1 MNMWSFFWAL
11 VVYFHLK
18 SSSITNATTSSQPE
32 PSTEQQSSAP
42 FSSNTP
48 VSVEYE
54 VFLSFRGPDVRTNF
68 ADFLHKYLVHTKI
81 RTFID
86 NEDLRKGEKMAPS
99 LIKAIK
105 ESKVYIP
112 ILSPD
117 YASSKWCLQELSQM
131 VKCFKQGNGHIIL
144 PIFYMM
150 PPRDVRHQEGSY
162 KKAFQQHMKKFDA
175 DTINEWKEA
184 LKEVGEM
191 KGWSVKESD
200 GQGAVI
206 DQVFSKVWSHLTRDY
221 MLVTDDLIGIDL
233 HVENMKGLLQ
243 LPKYEVVKVIGIHGM
258 GGIGKTTVA
267 KALYNEV
274 FAQFERFCFVEDVR
288 ETLAKPDGVVTLQKR
303 IISSILRIDEDIK
316 DANEGINVIRNRI
329 CKLQVFVVLD
339 DVDDRFKFDEILGKL
354 EDFCLGSRFIIT
366 TRDKRVVEFFQEY
379 EIYELGEMDEGHSL
393 QLFSRHAFGVNNPPK
408 EYSDLSMKFV
418 KAAAGLPLALKVI
431 GSLLFRKDISFWEA
445 KLEQLKDI
453 LPSQGTDR
461 VEVLKVDIEDDNFK
475 LTERQFEKL
484 SGLRYLK
491 VNKGEF
497 TGNFKRI
504 LPNLRWLELSGWCRL
519 PDDMNLKKLVI
530 LRMSY
535 TALFDDWKGWN
546 SIKVAQK
553 LKSISLVCCRSLR
566 RPPNLSQCQNL
577 EIIHFSGCKRMRGEL
592 SIDSLKNLK
601 ELYLGWSPITAITG
615 DIGMLQKL
623 QAFNMINLDLREL
636 PAGMCK
642 LSSLELLRIISDDSE
657 LKQVPAL
664 PASLKWLYLSCPCVP
679 NFLDLKNLQVLEFSS
694 CRPEIP
700 GEIWKLSK
708 LKTLRLYACA
718 CKAQLLEDS
727 GNEISA
733 LPSSL
738 SSLELNLCNNLEIL
752 PNLSN
757 LINLK
762 EFILVGTNVHEIP
775 GLGGMRM
782 LETLKISHSPH
793 ITHLDGLE
801 HLILLK
807 ALSLGIYGGS
817 WIAETVGN
825 NGATTTFALQPS
837 SGADVVT
844 VDVHKAK
851 SLIQSAHAYL
861 DVRTEKEFR
870 AAHPDAE
877 TIWKYLNNNS
887 HIRTF
892 GSGQMRNPEFTVKV
906 KDMLRVESDL
916 DCKRMDMWSFFWA
929 LVAFFLALAVY
940 FHLKK
945 SSRITNATTSSQPE
959 PSTKQQSSASSSSNT
974 PVSVEYEVFLSFRGP
989 DVRTNFADFLHKY
1002 LVHTKI
1008 RTFLDDEDLRKGEKM
1023 APSLVKA
1030 IKESKVYIPILS
1042 PDYASSKWCLQEL
1055 SQMVKCCKQGNGHII
1070 LPIFYMMEPRDVRH
1084 QEGYYKKAFRQH
1096 MKKFD
1101 AETINEWKE
1110 ALKEVGEM
1118 EGWSVKESDRQ
1129 GAVIDQVFSKVWSH
1143 LTRDYMLVTDDLI
1156 GIDLHVENMKGLLQ
1170 LPKYEA
1176 VKVIGIHGMG
1186 GIGKTTVAKALYNEV
1201 CAQFE
1206 RFCFLEDVRET
1217 LAKPDGVVTLQKRI
1231 ISSILRVDVD
1241 TKDANEGIN
1250 VIRNRICKLKVFVVL
1265 DDADD
1270 SFKFD
1275 EILGKLED
1283 FCLGSRFIIT
1293 TRDKRVVEF
1302 FEEYEI
1308 YELGE
1313 MGEGHSLELFSRHAF
1328 GVNYPPKEYSD
1339 VSMKFVKAA
1348 AGLPLALKV
1357 IGSLLFRKDI
1367 SFWEA
1372 KLEQLKDIL
1381 PSQVQET
1388 LRISYLELTHEE
1400 RQIFLDICCV
1410 FRGEEKELPFYMWS
1424 DCGFHPEIAITIL
1437 IQRSLIKI
1445 NKQDEKNVF
1454 WMHDHTRDL
1463 GRTIVREEDFRC
1475 PWKRSRIWSNED
1487 ALDMLT
1493 YEQVAHKLK
1502 SISLVSCQSLR
1513 RPPNLS
1519 QCQNLEMIHFSVC
1532 RRMRGEFSILNLKN
1546 LKELDLICTK
1556 ISKLTGDTG
1565 MLQKLQEFN
1574 PLEVKLRELPAG
1586 LCKLSSLEC
1595 LRLTSKDSKLKQV
1608 PALPT
1613 SLKRLYLSSPRVPN
1627 LLDLNNLEEL
1637 EFYSC
1642 HDPEIP
1648 GDIWKLSKLKTL
1660 KLWVCRCKSLLVDS
1674 SENEMSAL
1682 PVSLRRLVIYCCTTL
1697 ERLPN
1702 LSNLSNLTDL
1712 VLTGTSVHEIPGLG
1726 EMRML
1731 ETLKISH
1738 SPHISNLDGL
1748 EQLTLLKTLSLGIY
1762 RGPWIPATVG
1772 NNGTTTTFALQPK

>member
-1 MNMWSFFWAL
+1 
-11 VVYFHLK
+11 
-18 SSSITNATTSSQPE
+18 
-32 PSTEQQSSAP
+32 
-42 FSSNTP
+42 
-48 VSVEYE
+48 
-54 VFLSFRGPDVRTNF
+54 
-68 ADFLHKYLVHTKI
+68 
-81 RTFID
+81 
-86 NEDLRKGEKMAPS
+86 
-99 LIKAIK
+99 
-105 ESKVYIP
+105 
-112 ILSPD
+112 
-117 YASSKWCLQELSQM
+117 
-131 VKCFKQGNGHIIL
+131 
-144 PIFYMM
+144 
-150 PPRDVRHQEGSY
+150 
-162 KKAFQQHMKKFDA
+162 
-175 DTINEWKEA
+175 
-184 LKEVGEM
+184 
-191 KGWSVKESD
+191 
-200 GQGAVI
+200 
-206 DQVFSKVWSHLTRDY
+206 
-221 MLVTDDLIGIDL
+221 
-233 HVENMKGLLQ
+233 
-243 LPKYEVVKVIGIHGM
+243 
-258 GGIGKTTVA
+258 
-267 KALYNEV
+267 
-274 FAQFERFCFVEDVR
+274 
-288 ETLAKPDGVVTLQKR
+288 
-303 IISSILRIDEDIK
+303 
-316 DANEGINVIRNRI
+316 
-329 CKLQVFVVLD
+329 
-339 DVDDRFKFDEILGKL
+339 
-354 EDFCLGSRFIIT
+354 
-366 TRDKRVVEFFQEY
+366 
-379 EIYELGEMDEGHSL
+379 
-393 QLFSRHAFGVNNPPK
+393 
-408 EYSDLSMKFV
+408 
-418 KAAAGLPLALKVI
+418 
-431 GSLLFRKDISFWEA
+431 
-445 KLEQLKDI
+445 
-453 LPSQGTDR
+453 
-461 VEVLKVDIEDDNFK
+461 
-475 LTERQFEKL
+475 
-484 SGLRYLK
+484 
-491 VNKGEF
+491 
-497 TGNFKRI
+497 
-504 LPNLRWLELSGWCRL
+504 
-519 PDDMNLKKLVI
+519 
-530 LRMSY
+530 
-535 TALFDDWKGWN
+535 
-546 SIKVAQK
+546 
-553 LKSISLVCCRSLR
+553 
-566 RPPNLSQCQNL
+566 
-577 EIIHFSGCKRMRGEL
+577 
-592 SIDSLKNLK
+592 
-601 ELYLGWSPITAITG
+601 
-615 DIGMLQKL
+615 
-623 QAFNMINLDLREL
+623 
-636 PAGMCK
+636 
-642 LSSLELLRIISDDSE
+642 
-657 LKQVPAL
+657 
-664 PASLKWLYLSCPCVP
+664 
-679 NFLDLKNLQVLEFSS
+679 
-694 CRPEIP
+694 
-700 GEIWKLSK
+700 
-708 LKTLRLYACA
+708 
-718 CKAQLLEDS
+718 
-727 GNEISA
+727 
-733 LPSSL
+733 
-738 SSLELNLCNNLEIL
+738 
-752 PNLSN
+752 
-757 LINLK
+757 
-762 EFILVGTNVHEIP
+762 
-775 GLGGMRM
+775 
-782 LETLKISHSPH
+782 
-793 ITHLDGLE
+793 
-801 HLILLK
+801 
-807 ALSLGIYGGS
+807 
-817 WIAETVGN
+817 
-825 NGATTTFALQPS
+825 
-837 SGADVVT
+837 
-844 VDVHKAK
+844 
-851 SLIQSAHAYL
+851 
-861 DVRTEKEFR
+861 
-870 AAHPDAE
+870 
-877 TIWKYLNNNS
+877 
-887 HIRTF
+887 
-892 GSGQMRNPEFTVKV
+892 
-906 KDMLRVESDL
+906 
-916 DCKRMDMWSFFWA
+916 MDMWSFFWA

-1381 PSQVQET
+1381 PSQYKRTMLFSQGTDRLEVLKVEIKDKKFKLTERQFEKLSG
-1388 LRISYLELTHEE
+1388 LRYLNVNNGEFTGNFEKILPNLCWLELYGS
-1400 RQIFLDICCV
+1400 RWLPVDMNLKKLVILRMSYSPRLVDDW
-1410 FRGEEKELPFYMWS
+1410 RGWDS
-1424 DCGFHPEIAITIL
+1424 
-1437 IQRSLIKI
+1437 IK
-1445 NKQDEKNVF
+1445 
-1454 WMHDHTRDL
+1454 
-1463 GRTIVREEDFRC
+1463 
-1475 PWKRSRIWSNED
+1475 
-1487 ALDMLT
+1487 
-1493 YEQVAHKLK
+1493 VAHKLK

-1748 EQLTLLKTLSLGIY
+1748 EQLTLLKTLSVRCEKLEKLPSLMNLTKLDTLEITHCPLISELHGICKLVESLLCLTIINCPSLAYTEGLGSLQLS
-1762 RGPWIPATVG
+1762 ATMEQLLPSLSNLSKLRKLFLSLNQNDDDHILSREQLFLGLDRNDDDHVLSREQFLDLSSLCNLNMLSITRSARLTEVCG
-1772 NNGTTTTFALQPK
+1772 FERLQLLESLHISCCSAIRKLPNLSGLKQLKKLDILECVQLSEVMGLENLESLQELSICNCTLIKTLPDLSCLKQLQRLDTSGCTQLTQVTGIEKLKKLKVAE

>member
-1 MNMWSFFWAL
+1 
-11 VVYFHLK
+11 
-18 SSSITNATTSSQPE
+18 
-32 PSTEQQSSAP
+32 
-42 FSSNTP
+42 
-48 VSVEYE
+48 
-54 VFLSFRGPDVRTNF
+54 
-68 ADFLHKYLVHTKI
+68 
-81 RTFID
+81 
-86 NEDLRKGEKMAPS
+86 
-99 LIKAIK
+99 
-105 ESKVYIP
+105 
-112 ILSPD
+112 
-117 YASSKWCLQELSQM
+117 
-131 VKCFKQGNGHIIL
+131 
-144 PIFYMM
+144 
-150 PPRDVRHQEGSY
+150 
-162 KKAFQQHMKKFDA
+162 
-175 DTINEWKEA
+175 
-184 LKEVGEM
+184 
-191 KGWSVKESD
+191 
-200 GQGAVI
+200 
-206 DQVFSKVWSHLTRDY
+206 
-221 MLVTDDLIGIDL
+221 
-233 HVENMKGLLQ
+233 
-243 LPKYEVVKVIGIHGM
+243 
-258 GGIGKTTVA
+258 
-267 KALYNEV
+267 
-274 FAQFERFCFVEDVR
+274 
-288 ETLAKPDGVVTLQKR
+288 
-303 IISSILRIDEDIK
+303 
-316 DANEGINVIRNRI
+316 
-329 CKLQVFVVLD
+329 
-339 DVDDRFKFDEILGKL
+339 
-354 EDFCLGSRFIIT
+354 
-366 TRDKRVVEFFQEY
+366 
-379 EIYELGEMDEGHSL
+379 
-393 QLFSRHAFGVNNPPK
+393 
-408 EYSDLSMKFV
+408 
-418 KAAAGLPLALKVI
+418 
-431 GSLLFRKDISFWEA
+431 
-445 KLEQLKDI
+445 
-453 LPSQGTDR
+453 
-461 VEVLKVDIEDDNFK
+461 
-475 LTERQFEKL
+475 
-484 SGLRYLK
+484 
-491 VNKGEF
+491 
-497 TGNFKRI
+497 
-504 LPNLRWLELSGWCRL
+504 
-519 PDDMNLKKLVI
+519 
-530 LRMSY
+530 
-535 TALFDDWKGWN
+535 
-546 SIKVAQK
+546 
-553 LKSISLVCCRSLR
+553 
-566 RPPNLSQCQNL
+566 
-577 EIIHFSGCKRMRGEL
+577 
-592 SIDSLKNLK
+592 
-601 ELYLGWSPITAITG
+601 
-615 DIGMLQKL
+615 
-623 QAFNMINLDLREL
+623 
-636 PAGMCK
+636 
-642 LSSLELLRIISDDSE
+642 
-657 LKQVPAL
+657 
-664 PASLKWLYLSCPCVP
+664 
-679 NFLDLKNLQVLEFSS
+679 
-694 CRPEIP
+694 
-700 GEIWKLSK
+700 
-708 LKTLRLYACA
+708 
-718 CKAQLLEDS
+718 
-727 GNEISA
+727 
-733 LPSSL
+733 
-738 SSLELNLCNNLEIL
+738 
-752 PNLSN
+752 
-757 LINLK
+757 
-762 EFILVGTNVHEIP
+762 
-775 GLGGMRM
+775 
-782 LETLKISHSPH
+782 
-793 ITHLDGLE
+793 
-801 HLILLK
+801 
-807 ALSLGIYGGS
+807 
-817 WIAETVGN
+817 
-825 NGATTTFALQPS
+825 
-837 SGADVVT
+837 
-844 VDVHKAK
+844 
-851 SLIQSAHAYL
+851 
-861 DVRTEKEFR
+861 
-870 AAHPDAE
+870 
-877 TIWKYLNNNS
+877 
-887 HIRTF
+887 
-892 GSGQMRNPEFTVKV
+892 
-906 KDMLRVESDL
+906 
-916 DCKRMDMWSFFWA
+916 MDMWSFFWA

-1748 EQLTLLKTLSLGIY
+1748 EQLTLLKTLSVRCEKLEKLPSLMNLTKLDTLEITHCPLISELHGICKLVESLLCLTIINCPSLAYTEGLGSLQLS
-1762 RGPWIPATVG
+1762 ATMEQLLPSLSNLSKLRKLFLSLNQNDDDHILSREQLFLGLDRNDDDHVLSREQFLDLSSLCNLNMLSITRSARLTEVCG
-1772 NNGTTTTFALQPK
+1772 FERLQLLESLHISCCSAIRKLPNLSGLKQLKKLDILECVQLSEVMGLENLESLQELSICNCTLIKTLPDLSCLKQLQRLDTSGCTQLTQVTGIEKLKKLKVAE